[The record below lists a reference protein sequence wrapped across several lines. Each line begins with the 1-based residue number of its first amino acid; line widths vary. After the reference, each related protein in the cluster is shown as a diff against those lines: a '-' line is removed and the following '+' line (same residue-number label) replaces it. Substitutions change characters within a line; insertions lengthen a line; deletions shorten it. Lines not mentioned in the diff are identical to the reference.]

1 MRPGADRLLG
11 DHRVGAA
18 FQQDVDVPGE
28 EEHFIAANAE
38 FFGPHV
44 TGWGMPGGVS
54 PKYVTKLDVPLVRDY
69 PAQEPPPKPSP

>member
-1 MRPGADRLLG
+1 MPSSSA
-11 DHRVGAA
+11 
-18 FQQDVDVPGE
+18 PE
-28 EEHFIAANAE
+28 
-38 FFGPHV
+38 V